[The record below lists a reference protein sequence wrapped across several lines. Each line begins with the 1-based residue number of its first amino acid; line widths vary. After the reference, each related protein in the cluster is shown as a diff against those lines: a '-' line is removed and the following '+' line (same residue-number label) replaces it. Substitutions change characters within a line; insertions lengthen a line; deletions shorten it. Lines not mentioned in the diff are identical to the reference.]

1 MARNSFVAITQ
12 SRLDDARRQLRG
24 AVVDFDLPDEKILE
38 LRADARRAFEEL
50 KELDRKARKKGLFSF
65 LGF

>member
-1 MARNSFVAITQ
+1 MARNTFIAIAQ

-24 AVVDFDLPDEKILE
+24 AVVDFRIPDEKILE
-38 LRADARRAFEEL
+38 LRANARHAFEEL
-50 KELDRKARKKGLFSF
+50 AELDRKARKKGLFGF